1 MIGLRRLRA
10 QSAME
15 LRLLSRNGE
24 NLLVTLGIPVGVLV
38 FFSVVD
44 VLPVR
49 GQPVD
54 FLVPGVLTLALMGAG
69 MVSLAIGTGFERFY
83 LVLKRLGATPLRRW
97 ELVAAKI
104 VAVLTMQTVQVTV
117 VVAVAWLLGW
127 RPTLDPGGVLL
138 AACALMLATAA
149 FCGTGLALAGRL
161 RAVATLALANAL
173 FVVLLLISGVVFPLA
188 ALPAALAKL
197 AALLPPAAL
206 TELLRAAFG
215 GDASGAGALIVLV
228 VWGVAAPVVAAL
240 VFRWE

>member
-1 MIGLRRLRA
+1 MSLRRVRA

-15 LRLLSRNGE
+15 LRLLLRNGE
-24 NLLVTLGIPVGVLV
+24 NLLVTLGIPVGLLV

-49 GQPVD
+49 GRPVD

-69 MVSLAIGTGFERFY
+69 MVSLAIATGFERFY
-83 LVLKRLGATPLRRW
+83 LVLKRLGATPLRRT
-97 ELVAAKI
+97 ELVVAKI
-104 VAVLTMQTVQVTV
+104 AAVLTVQAVQVTI

-127 RPTLDPGGVLL
+127 RPTLSPSGVLL
-138 AACALMLATAA
+138 AGCALLLATAA
-149 FCGTGLALAGRL
+149 FCGVGLALAGRL
-161 RAVATLALANAL
+161 RAVATLALVNAL

-188 ALPAALAKL
+188 ALPATLARL

-206 TELLRAAFG
+206 TEVLRAAFAG
-215 GDASGAGALIVLV
+215 TALGVDALV
-228 VWGVAAPVVAAL
+228 VLALWGAAAPLIAAL

>member
-1 MIGLRRLRA
+1 MSLRRVRA

-15 LRLLSRNGE
+15 LRLLLRNGE
-24 NLLVTLGIPVGVLV
+24 NLLVTLGIPVGLLV

-49 GQPVD
+49 GRPVD

-69 MVSLAIGTGFERFY
+69 MVSLAIATGFERFY
-83 LVLKRLGATPLRRW
+83 LVLKRLGATPLRRT

-104 VAVLTMQTVQVTV
+104 AAVLTVQAVQVTI

-127 RPTLDPGGVLL
+127 RPTLSPSGVLL
-138 AACALMLATAA
+138 AGCALLLATAA
-149 FCGTGLALAGRL
+149 FCGVGLALAGRL
-161 RAVATLALANAL
+161 RAVATLALVNAL

-188 ALPAALAKL
+188 ALPATLARL

-206 TELLRAAFG
+206 TEVLRAAFAG
-215 GDASGAGALIVLV
+215 TALGVDALV
-228 VWGVAAPVVAAL
+228 VLALWGAAAPLIAAL

>member
-1 MIGLRRLRA
+1 MRA

-15 LRLLSRNGE
+15 LRLLLRNGE
-24 NLLVTLGIPVGVLV
+24 NLLVTLGIPVGLLV

-49 GQPVD
+49 GRPVD

-69 MVSLAIGTGFERFY
+69 MVSLAIATGFERFY
-83 LVLKRLGATPLRRW
+83 LVLKRLGATPLRRT

-104 VAVLTMQTVQVTV
+104 AAVLTVQAVQVTI

-127 RPTLDPGGVLL
+127 RPTLSPSGVLL
-138 AACALMLATAA
+138 AGCALLLATAA
-149 FCGTGLALAGRL
+149 FCGVGLALAGRL
-161 RAVATLALANAL
+161 RAVATLALVNAL

-188 ALPAALAKL
+188 ALPATLARL

-206 TELLRAAFG
+206 TEVLRAAFAG
-215 GDASGAGALIVLV
+215 TALGVDALV
-228 VWGVAAPVVAAL
+228 VLALWGAAAPLIAAL

>member
-1 MIGLRRLRA
+1 MRA

-15 LRLLSRNGE
+15 LRLLLRNGE
-24 NLLVTLGIPVGVLV
+24 NLLVTLGIPVGLLV

-49 GQPVD
+49 GRPVD

-69 MVSLAIGTGFERFY
+69 MVSLAIATGFERFY
-83 LVLKRLGATPLRRW
+83 LVLKRLGATPLRRT
-97 ELVAAKI
+97 ELVVAKI
-104 VAVLTMQTVQVTV
+104 AAVLTVQAVQVTI

-127 RPTLDPGGVLL
+127 RPTLSPSGVLL
-138 AACALMLATAA
+138 AGCALLLATAA
-149 FCGTGLALAGRL
+149 FCGVGLALAGRL
-161 RAVATLALANAL
+161 RAVATLALVNAL

-188 ALPAALAKL
+188 ALPATLARL

-206 TELLRAAFG
+206 TEVLRAAFAG
-215 GDASGAGALIVLV
+215 TALGVDALV
-228 VWGVAAPVVAAL
+228 VLALWGAAAPLIAAL

>member
-1 MIGLRRLRA
+1 MSLRRLRA

-49 GQPVD
+49 GRPVD

-69 MVSLAIGTGFERFY
+69 MVSLAIATGFERFY

-104 VAVLTMQTVQVTV
+104 GAVLTVQAVQVIV
-117 VVAVAWLLGW
+117 VVAVASLLGW
-127 RPTLDPGGVLL
+127 RPALRPSGVLL
-138 AACALMLATAA
+138 AACALLLATAA
-149 FCGTGLALAGRL
+149 FCGVGLALAGRL

-173 FVVLLLISGVVFPLA
+173 FVVLLLTSGMVFPLDT
-188 ALPAALAKL
+188 LPDALAGF
-197 AALLPPAAL
+197 ATLLPPAAL
-206 TELLRAAFG
+206 TSVLRSAFG
-215 GDASGAGALIVLV
+215 GGTSSAGALVVLT
-228 VWGVAAPVVAAL
+228 VWGVGAPLIAAL